1 MALISRSIRTY
12 PYPEKLY
19 NKSRSN
25 IYPTFSEIHQMIL
38 HSTGGNSQK
47 VSLPQGIAH
56 GIAPDGGLYMP
67 DSFPKLPNAFFNNL
81 PDMQLQE
88 IAFVIA
94 NTLFGEMVPAPEL
107 KQIVFDA
114 LNFQIPVRRVKDR
127 IYSCELF
134 YGPTLTFKDVGAR
147 FMARLLPKLD
157 PAYGS
162 PRDIIVATSGDSG
175 AAVAD
180 GFSRTANTRVFVL
193 YPKGE
198 LTRLQIAGFA
208 SVRNVVA
215 IEVDGSFDQCQ
226 AMAKEVVRANAAS
239 HHASRRLTS
248 ANSINL
254 LRQLPGIIYYF
265 HAYARVAE
273 THPGKEIVFSV
284 PCGNLGNLSAG
295 LMAKAMGLPAKRF
308 IAANNAN
315 DVFVEYLRSG
325 DFAPREALLTV
336 ARAMDVG
343 NPSNLARI
351 IDLYGGDL
359 ERLRSEVEG
368 VSLSDD
374 AITGA
379 MRRLWLE
386 NQILA
391 EPQTAAAIAAL
402 EHKLQ
407 GDECGIAIASA
418 HPAIFTTT
426 VKAVTG
432 ATPRFPTGH
441 SIPATSASR
450 VIKIPPTLSALNR
463 ILNTHC

>member
-1 MALISRSIRTY
+1 
-12 PYPEKLY
+12 
-19 NKSRSN
+19 
-25 IYPTFSEIHQMIL
+25 MIL

-67 DSFPKLPNAFFNNL
+67 DTFPKLPNALFNNL

-94 NTLFGEMVPAPEL
+94 NTLFGEIVQAPEL

-157 PAYGS
+157 PAYGC

-180 GFSRTANTRVFVL
+180 GFSRAANTRVFVL

-198 LTRLQIAGFA
+198 LSRQQIAGFA
-208 SVRNVVA
+208 AVRNVVA
-215 IEVDGSFDQCQ
+215 IEVDGTFDQCQ
-226 AMAKEVVRANAAS
+226 AMAKEVVRANAAAS
-239 HHASRRLTS
+239 YPSRRITS

-265 HAYARVAE
+265 HAYARVSE
-273 THPGKEIVFSV
+273 THPEKDIVFAV

-295 LMAKAMGLPAKRF
+295 LMAKALGLPAKRF

-325 DFAPREALLTV
+325 DFAPRDTLLTV

-351 IDLYGGDL
+351 IDLYDGDL
-359 ERLRSEVEG
+359 DRLRTEVEG

-374 AITGA
+374 AITGT

-386 NQILA
+386 NEMLA

-402 EHKLQ
+402 EHKLKS
-407 GDECGIAIASA
+407 DETGVAIASA
-418 HPAIFTTT
+418 HPAIFSTT
-426 VKAVTG
+426 VKAITG
-432 ATPRFPTGH
+432 ATPRFPAGYTPPTA
-441 SIPATSASR
+441 SSSR
-450 VIKIPPTLSALNR
+450 VVKIPPTLSALNR
-463 ILNTHC
+463 IMNTHC

>member
-1 MALISRSIRTY
+1 
-12 PYPEKLY
+12 
-19 NKSRSN
+19 
-25 IYPTFSEIHQMIL
+25 MIL
-38 HSTGGNSQK
+38 HSTGGDSQK
-47 VSLPQGIAH
+47 VSLPQAIAH

-67 DSFPKLPNAFFNNL
+67 DTFPKLPNALFNNL

-94 NTLFGEMVPAPEL
+94 NTLFGEVVPASEL

-114 LNFQIPVRRVKDR
+114 LDFEVPLRKVKDR

-134 YGPTLTFKDVGAR
+134 HGPTLTFKDVGAR
-147 FMARLLPKLD
+147 LMARLLPKLD
-157 PAYGS
+157 PAFGI

-180 GFSRTANTRVFVL
+180 GFSRAANTRVLVL

-198 LTRLQIAGFA
+198 LSRQQIAGFA
-208 SVRNVVA
+208 RVRNVVA

-239 HHASRRLTS
+239 PHPRRRLTS

-254 LRQLPGIIYYF
+254 LRQLPGIICYF

-273 THPGKEIVFSV
+273 LHPGKEVVFAV

-295 LMAKAMGLPAKRF
+295 LMAKTMGLPAKRF

-325 DFAPREALLTV
+325 DFAPRETLLTV

-351 IDLYGGDL
+351 IDLYGGDMDK
-359 ERLRSEVEG
+359 LRAEVEG
-368 VSLSDD
+368 VSLSDE
-374 AITGA
+374 AITDT
-379 MRRLWLE
+379 MRRLWLKD
-386 NQILA
+386 QMLA
-391 EPQTAAAIAAL
+391 EPQTAAAVGAL

-407 GDECGIAIASA
+407 SDETGIALASA
-418 HPAIFTTT
+418 HPAIFSST

-432 ATPRFPTGH
+432 ATPQYPPGY
-441 SIPATSASR
+441 SAPPSPPQSR
-450 VIKIPPTLSALNR
+450 IVKIPPTLSALNR
-463 ILNTHC
+463 ILSTNS